1 MILCVTLNPALD
13 ITHHVPG
20 ADWAGVN
27 RPDQVRDRPGGKGL
41 NVARVLRALGA
52 DVLVLGLAGGAAG
65 DEVRAGLEAA
75 GVPSRFTPIAG
86 ATRRTF
92 TVVDR
97 VRGQAAS
104 FHEPGP
110 AVEAGEWAAFTVTLE
125 KCLAGCAA
133 AVFSG
138 SLPAGVPDDAYA
150 DLTGRAAA
158 AGVPVL
164 LDTHGEALV
173 RGAAAGPAIVK
184 PNLAELEA
192 ATGLELS
199 LPDGSADHQAVARAA
214 RRLRGAGPEAVV
226 VTLGPAGLWASTRTR
241 TWRAVPPAPVA
252 GNPVGAGDAVAA
264 GLIHGLVTGRPW
276 EERLRHAVAL
286 GSAAVAAPAA
296 GEFRPD
302 DYAAALGGVAVTQ
315 VADG

>member
-1 MILCVTLNPALD
+1 VILCVTLNPALD
-13 ITHHVPG
+13 ITHDVPG

-27 RPDQVRDRPGGKGL
+27 RPEQVRDRPGGKGL

-97 VRGQAAS
+97 VRGQSAS

-110 AVEAGEWAAFTVTLE
+110 AVAADEWAEFIVAYE

-133 AVFSG
+133 AAFSG
-138 SLPAGVPDDAYA
+138 SLPAGVPEDAYA
-150 DLTGRAAA
+150 DLTRRAAA

-164 LDTHGEALV
+164 LDTHGEALL

-214 RRLRGAGPEAVV
+214 RRLRGAGPEAAV
-226 VTLGPAGLWASTRTR
+226 VTLGPAGLWASTRCG

-264 GLIHGLVTGRPW
+264 GLVHGLATGRPW

-296 GEFRPD
+296 GEFRPE
-302 DYAAALGGVAVTQ
+302 DYEAALAGVVVTQ
-315 VADG
+315 EADG

>member
-138 SLPAGVPDDAYA
+138 SLP
-150 DLTGRAAA
+150 
-158 AGVPVL
+158 PVCR
-164 LDTHGEALV
+164 T
-173 RGAAAGPAIVK
+173 
-184 PNLAELEA
+184 
-192 ATGLELS
+192 
-199 LPDGSADHQAVARAA
+199 
-214 RRLRGAGPEAVV
+214 
-226 VTLGPAGLWASTRTR
+226 TRTR
-241 TWRAVPPAPVA
+241 T
-252 GNPVGAGDAVAA
+252 
-264 GLIHGLVTGRPW
+264 
-276 EERLRHAVAL
+276 
-286 GSAAVAAPAA
+286 
-296 GEFRPD
+296 
-302 DYAAALGGVAVTQ
+302 
-315 VADG
+315 

>member
-1 MILCVTLNPALD
+1 MVDPA
-13 ITHHVPG
+13 
-20 ADWAGVN
+20 
-27 RPDQVRDRPGGKGL
+27 
-41 NVARVLRALGA
+41 
-52 DVLVLGLAGGAAG
+52 
-65 DEVRAGLEAA
+65 
-75 GVPSRFTPIAG
+75 
-86 ATRRTF
+86 
-92 TVVDR
+92 
-97 VRGQAAS
+97 RGQSAS

-110 AVEAGEWAAFTVTLE
+110 SVGAAEWDAFTVAYG
-125 KCLAGCAA
+125 KWLATSAA

-164 LDTHGEALV
+164 LDAHGEALL
-173 RGAAAGPAIVK
+173 RGVAAGPDIVK

-192 ATGLELS
+192 ATGLALAG
-199 LPDGSADHQAVARAA
+199 PDGSADHQAVARAA
-214 RRLRGAGPEAVV
+214 CLAAGGRARGGGGDPG
-226 VTLGPAGLWASTRTR
+226 LYGLWASTRTR
-241 TWRAVPPAPVA
+241 TWRVVPSAPVA

-302 DYAAALGGVAVTQ
+302 DYAAALAGVAVTQ